1 MKKTFITVI
10 CVILFSSC
18 NKEKVFDG
26 PDFFQDDFETYYDKY
41 RRIMWWMQMSTDTRG
56 NRKNF
61 TKDVSNFDQ
70 RYVASELEVGRSTLS
85 TWENGLTEVKIETLI
100 KLAVI
105 LKLENYRQ
113 IIDFD
118 PDSLFSN
125 K

>member
-1 MKKTFITVI
+1 MYQR
-10 CVILFSSC
+10 S
-18 NKEKVFDG
+18 E
-26 PDFFQDDFETYYDKY
+26 E
-41 RRIMWWMQMSTDTRG
+41 RMRIAR
-56 NRKNF
+56 NIKLIRELR
-61 TKDVSNFDQ
+61 NFDQ

-118 PDSLFSN
+118 PDLLFT
-125 K
+125 KK